1 MIIKGKR
8 LSMHVF
14 VCLSVYVSKGKR
26 GDGKE
31 REGGWVG
38 RGRWRE
44 RERERERERSILTAT
59 DYAHYCYCPA
69 NNNYAF
75 PF

>member
-1 MIIKGKR
+1 MFDMIIKGKR

-44 RERERERERSILTAT
+44 REGERERDLNSNKL
-59 DYAHYCYCPA
+59 CSLLLLSC
-69 NNNYAF
+69 
-75 PF
+75 